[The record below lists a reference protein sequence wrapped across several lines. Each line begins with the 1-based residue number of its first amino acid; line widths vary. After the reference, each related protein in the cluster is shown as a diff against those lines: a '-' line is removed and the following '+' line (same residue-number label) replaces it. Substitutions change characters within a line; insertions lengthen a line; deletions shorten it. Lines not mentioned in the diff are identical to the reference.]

1 MKAIRYVMYGV
12 FIGVLEARVALR
24 RVDCRALSAE
34 LEIFRHEI
42 FYIMRRIRDDSAV
55 LPARTGKKKK
65 VNVDS

>member
-24 RVDCRALSAE
+24 QVDCRGLSAE

-42 FYIMRRIRDDSAV
+42 FHMRRIRDDSAV
-55 LPARTGKKKK
+55 LPARTGKKK